1 VFPNRAR
8 WLVSRLPLGA
18 EVLRTYVRVH
28 RANRRADVRRVL
40 RDLRAGPRTITVEPA
55 AVARTAARLAGATQR
70 VLRLIPADTRC
81 LNQSLVLSALLARR
95 GIDSR
100 VVIGV
105 SSSQEAFGAHAWV
118 EVDGRPL
125 LARERDGHARLV
137 EL

>member
-1 VFPNRAR
+1 VFANEAR
-8 WLVSRLPLGA
+8 PLLPRMRLA
-18 EVLRTYVRVH
+18 IEVLGTYVRVR
-28 RANRRADVRRVL
+28 RANRHADVRRAL
-40 RDLRAGPRTITVEPA
+40 HDLRTGPRVATVEPA
-55 AVARTAARLAGATQR
+55 AVARTAARLAAATQR

-105 SSSQEAFGAHAWV
+105 SGTSESFGAHAWV
-118 EVDGRPL
+118 EVEGRPVL
-125 LARERDGHARLV
+125 PRAANRHARLV

>member
-1 VFPNRAR
+1 M
-8 WLVSRLPLGA
+8 LG
-18 EVLRTYVRVH
+18 TYVRVH
-28 RANRRADVRRVL
+28 RANRRADVRGVL
-40 RDLRAGPRTITVEPA
+40 RDLRAGPRTTTVEAA
-55 AVARTAARLAGATQR
+55 AVAGTAARLAGATQR

-95 GIDSR
+95 GIESH

-105 SSSQEAFGAHAWV
+105 SSSQEGFGAHAWV
-118 EVDGRPL
+118 EIDGRPL

>member
-1 VFPNRAR
+1 MR
-8 WLVSRLPLGA
+8 G
-18 EVLRTYVRVH
+18 VLH
-28 RANRRADVRRVL
+28 
-40 RDLRAGPRTITVEPA
+40 DLRAPPRVTSVEPD
-55 AVARTAARLAGATQR
+55 AVARTASRLAGATHR

-95 GIDSR
+95 GIDSS

-105 SSSQEAFGAHAWV
+105 NGSQESFGAHAWG

-125 LARERDGHARLV
+125 LARERDGHARLI

>member
-1 VFPNRAR
+1 
-8 WLVSRLPLGA
+8 
-18 EVLRTYVRVH
+18 
-28 RANRRADVRRVL
+28 VL
-40 RDLRAGPRTITVEPA
+40 RDLRSGPGRSTVDEA
-55 AVARTAARLAGATQR
+55 AVARTAARLAGATER

-105 SSSQEAFGAHAWV
+105 SSSHESFGAHAWV

-125 LARERDGHARLV
+125 LARAHEHARLV